1 MPPSPPHTREKIS
14 ETILRTLSPSWLAR
28 LSSPPP
34 PPPPSS
40 QYTPPLS
47 TQGKPRSQAVLAG
60 LVAAVAA
67 NATSLSA
74 LSLGPRVLLFLLVA
88 TLCTLVAYIALLA
101 RKYLAK
107 LVIRTLI
114 LPATGMLER
123 EAMPTS
129 RGRSLSPRRL
139 VLQLRRQHLQPAT
152 VNASALSSPGAGRGS
167 SSTLLE
173 SGMGGVAAGDQAGAG
188 ADGGRAEPSLG
199 HPVQRSEAEVQ
210 SMLLA
215 MAQAMG
221 VHPSQLPPEAH
232 RMVQEPPRFSQH
244 VIHGVDA
251 GVRLDAAHYLPP
263 SQASLPPAQRR
274 WVVYLGGNGELYELL
289 LEEMY
294 NVARDS
300 GLGVFLFNFRGV
312 SHSEGEVR
320 DATDLVV
327 DCLVVLEYMQ
337 DHLGAL
343 PNNILLYGHS
353 IGGAVAT
360 IARAVHS
367 PSGPLLSDRSFA
379 SFGGAAHGMESEG
392 AVRERDAKREAG
404 GTYDAVGPRRVAS
417 RWNRPGN

>member
-1 MPPSPPHTREKIS
+1 
-14 ETILRTLSPSWLAR
+14 
-28 LSSPPP
+28 
-34 PPPPSS
+34 
-40 QYTPPLS
+40 
-47 TQGKPRSQAVLAG
+47 
-60 LVAAVAA
+60 
-67 NATSLSA
+67 
-74 LSLGPRVLLFLLVA
+74 VA
-88 TLCTLVAYIALLA
+88 TLCTLVAYVALLA
-101 RKYLAK
+101 RKHLAK
-107 LVIRTLI
+107 LVVRTLI
-114 LPATGMLER
+114 LPATSMLER

-139 VLQLRRQHLQPAT
+139 VQQLRRQHLQPAA
-152 VNASALSSPGAGRGS
+152 VSASALSSPGTGG
-167 SSTLLE
+167 
-173 SGMGGVAAGDQAGAG
+173 GVGGGVAAGDKAGAS
-188 ADGGRAEPSLG
+188 ADGGRGDPSLA

-232 RMVQEPPRFSQH
+232 RMVQQPPRFAQH
-244 VIHGVDA
+244 TIHGVDA

-289 LEEMY
+289 LDEMY
-294 NVARDS
+294 NVAHDS

-360 IARAVHS
+360 LARAVHS

-379 SFGGAAHGMESEG
+379 SFDAAAHGVGLEG
-392 AVRERDAKREAG
+392 LGGRETRKTDRGEG
-404 GTYDAVGPRRVAS
+404 DF
-417 RWNRPGN
+417 